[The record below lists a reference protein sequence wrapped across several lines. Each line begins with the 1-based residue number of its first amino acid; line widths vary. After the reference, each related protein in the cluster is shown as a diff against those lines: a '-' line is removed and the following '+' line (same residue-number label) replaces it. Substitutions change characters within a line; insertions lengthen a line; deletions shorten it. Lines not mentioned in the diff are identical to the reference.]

1 MVLTYP
7 LMEVIQH
14 VYEKKNRILS
24 YLLICFLL
32 IGCDWNFK
40 MKENKLKIKSRE
52 LAKKFIIADGHID
65 LPNRLREEGYLN
77 KDKILDISKNTNG
90 DFDFPK
96 SKNGGLDA
104 PFMSIYIPSEYQK
117 SGGSKKLADS
127 LIDMVTKITESFSD
141 KFALANNPKEIKN
154 NFLKGLISLPMG
166 IENGA
171 AIEKNIDNIEYFFKR
186 GIRYITLTHGKDNEI
201 CDSSYDSSKTWN
213 GLSPFGKEVIKK
225 MNAVGMMIDISHVTD
240 ETFFQVIEI
249 SKTPVIA
256 SHSSPRKFTPEFER
270 NMSDKML
277 KELAKNNGIILIN
290 FGSSFVNELSNKKF
304 ALIDEKVEK
313 WINEHKIVKN
323 KIILGYKNK
332 LIEEAKPFAKIED
345 VVNAIDYVVNLI
357 GINHVGFGSD
367 FDGLGNSLP
376 EDLKDVS
383 SYPDL
388 ILELLKRDY
397 SEEEIEKICY
407 KNLFRT
413 WSEILNYAKH

>member
-1 MVLTYP
+1 M
-7 LMEVIQH
+7 
-14 VYEKKNRILS
+14 
-24 YLLICFLL
+24 CFLL
-32 IGCDWNFK
+32 IGCDQNFK

-52 LAKKFIIADGHID
+52 LSKKFIIADGHID
-65 LPNRLREEGYLN
+65 LPNRLREDGYLN

-104 PFMSIYIPSEYQK
+104 PFMSIYIPSEYQQ

-201 CDSSYDSSKTWN
+201 CDSSYDSSTTWN

-290 FGSSFVNELSNKKF
+290 FGSSFVNEVSNKKF

-313 WINEHKIVKN
+313 WINDYKIVNN
-323 KIILGYKNK
+323 KIILSYKNK
-332 LIEEAKPFAKIED
+332 LIEEEKPFAKIED

-367 FDGLGNSLP
+367 FEGLGNSLP

-388 ILELLKRDY
+388 IFELLKRDY

>member
-14 VYEKKNRILS
+14 VYEKKNRILF

-32 IGCDWNFK
+32 IECDWNFK

-313 WINEHKIVKN
+313 WINDYKIVNN

>member
-1 MVLTYP
+1 
-7 LMEVIQH
+7 
-14 VYEKKNRILS
+14 
-24 YLLICFLL
+24 
-32 IGCDWNFK
+32 